1 MRTELILERSKIR
14 LGYPIRGYVKTDRPL
29 ILKLIITAASLLP
42 SKARGRDPY
51 YNVIVNYVDELRIN
65 KSREFEFHPPEHAP
79 PTVSTRNFLI
89 GWSLVAGVPRF
100 GGRILYPRNEIRLV
114 AVPPLYPRES
124 IEGIDFRNDYAE
136 PGKKFTIVVNR
147 ELNDPYAE
155 VIIEEWY
162 KGPEKGIVEAYT
174 LDVDVEFKNFRDKTM
189 LIFDFPPLI
198 CKDEYL
204 IFYPLTFTTKY
215 KNIEFGIRT
224 KVEVGSANLEKPITV
239 PIQITL

>member
-1 MRTELILERSKIR
+1 
-14 LGYPIRGYVKTDRPL
+14 
-29 ILKLIITAASLLP
+29 
-42 SKARGRDPY
+42 
-51 YNVIVNYVDELRIN
+51 
-65 KSREFEFHPPEHAP
+65 
-79 PTVSTRNFLI
+79 
-89 GWSLVAGVPRF
+89 
-100 GGRILYPRNEIRLV
+100 
-114 AVPPLYPRES
+114 
-124 IEGIDFRNDYAE
+124 
-136 PGKKFTIVVNR
+136 
-147 ELNDPYAE
+147 
-155 VIIEEWY
+155 IIEEWY

-198 CKDEYL
+198 GKDEYL